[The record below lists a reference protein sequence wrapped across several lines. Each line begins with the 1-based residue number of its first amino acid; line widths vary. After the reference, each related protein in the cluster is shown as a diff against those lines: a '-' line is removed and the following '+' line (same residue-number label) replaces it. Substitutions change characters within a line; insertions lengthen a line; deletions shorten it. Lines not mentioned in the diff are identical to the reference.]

1 MNETYD
7 KSYNLDRS
15 LEDDLN
21 NRDNLLTSIFSSD
34 CPDKQFNGLSF
45 STLHEF
51 LKKAIFLGL
60 TKKHQFQKMV
70 NHTQTIRRQ
79 FPDELFECVL
89 PFCGIG
95 AQTLNIG
102 HININSVRNRF
113 ELLRERIKDNKD
125 ILLVSK
131 TN

>member
-1 MNETYD
+1 MGQLEADFIDNVNIKEVQVGKKVLHLNKKGKNKLELNFFKKLQILSGSTEHLNETYD

-51 LKKAIFLGL
+51 LKKQSF
-60 TKKHQFQKMV
+60 
-70 NHTQTIRRQ
+70 
-79 FPDELFECVL
+79 
-89 PFCGIG
+89 
-95 AQTLNIG
+95 
-102 HININSVRNRF
+102 
-113 ELLRERIKDNKD
+113 
-125 ILLVSK
+125 
-131 TN
+131 